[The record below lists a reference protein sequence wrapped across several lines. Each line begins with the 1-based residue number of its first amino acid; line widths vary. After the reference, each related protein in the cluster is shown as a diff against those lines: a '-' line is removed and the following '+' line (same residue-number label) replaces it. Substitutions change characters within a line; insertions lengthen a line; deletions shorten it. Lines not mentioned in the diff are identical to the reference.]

1 MEFTII
7 IKICIIF
14 FLLIF
19 SGFFSGSES
28 ALFSLSLMQRER
40 IRRNKNKRAAVI
52 DRLLMHP
59 KQLII
64 TILMGND
71 LVNIAASVVAT
82 YLFISILGEHGKWAT
97 IAIMTPLTLLFA
109 EVIPKTFSVAHN
121 ERVAPFVSGPLYLF
135 SKLITPLRWIFNES
149 ANLIIKFLGIE
160 KQKPSPAIMED
171 DFRDMVDLSHKEGEL
186 KKMEKELIHNVFEFS
201 DTHLFEV
208 MTPVEKMFCLT
219 EDMDI
224 DTILKHIKKTPF
236 SRIPVCKETADK
248 ITGIL
253 YVKDLL
259 KVKSKKISGQTKV
272 LPKICKKPFFIPE
285 TKMVDELFY
294 ILKQKHTHIAIC
306 LNEQGMVSGLVTMED
321 LLEELFGEIYDE
333 HDMSGAR

>member
-1 MEFTII
+1 
-7 IKICIIF
+7 
-14 FLLIF
+14 
-19 SGFFSGSES
+19 
-28 ALFSLSLMQRER
+28 MQRER
-40 IRRNKNKRAAVI
+40 IRRSKPKRAALI

-82 YLFISILGEHGKWAT
+82 YLFVSMIGGEYGKWVT

-121 ERVAPFVSGPLYLF
+121 ERVAPFVSRPLDLF
-135 SKLITPLRWIFNES
+135 GRLISPLRWVFNES

-160 KQKPSPAIMED
+160 KQKALPAIMED

-186 KKMEKELIHNVFEFS
+186 KKMEKEFIHNVFEFS
-201 DTHLFEV
+201 DTHVFEV
-208 MTPVEKMFCLT
+208 MTHLEKMFYLT

-259 KVKSKKISGQTKV
+259 KVKIKKISGKTKL
-272 LPKICKKPFFIPE
+272 LPKICRKPFFIPE

-294 ILKQKHTHIAIC
+294 TLKQKHTHIAIC

-321 LLEELFGEIYDE
+321 LLEELFGELYDE
-333 HDMSGAR
+333 HDMGGA

>member
-7 IKICIIF
+7 IKIGIIF

-19 SGFFSGSES
+19 SGFFSGSET

-40 IRRNKNKRAAVI
+40 IRRSKKKRAAVI
-52 DRLLMHP
+52 DMLLMHP

-97 IAIMTPLTLLFA
+97 IVIMTSLTLLFA

-149 ANLIIKFLGIE
+149 ANLIIKLLGIK
-160 KQKPSPAIMED
+160 KQKPPSAIMED
-171 DFRDMVDLSHKEGEL
+171 DFRDMVDLSHEEGEL

-259 KVKSKKISGQTKV
+259 KVKSKKISGQTKL
-272 LPKICKKPFFIPE
+272 LPKICRKPFFIPE

-306 LNEQGMVSGLVTMED
+306 LNDQGMVSGLVTMED

>member
-7 IKICIIF
+7 IKIGIIF

-19 SGFFSGSES
+19 SGFFSGSET

-40 IRRNKNKRAAVI
+40 IRRSKNKRAAVI

-97 IAIMTPLTLLFA
+97 IVIMTPLTLLFA

-149 ANLIIKFLGIE
+149 ANLIIKLLGIK
-160 KQKPSPAIMED
+160 KQKPPSAIMED
-171 DFRDMVDLSHKEGEL
+171 DFRDMVDLSHEEGEL

-259 KVKSKKISGQTKV
+259 KVKSKKISGQTKL
-272 LPKICKKPFFIPE
+272 LPKICRKPFFIPE

-306 LNEQGMVSGLVTMED
+306 LNDQGMVSGLVTMED

-333 HDMSGAR
+333 HDMGGAR

>member
-1 MEFTII
+1 
-7 IKICIIF
+7 
-14 FLLIF
+14 
-19 SGFFSGSES
+19 
-28 ALFSLSLMQRER
+28 
-40 IRRNKNKRAAVI
+40 
-52 DRLLMHP
+52 
-59 KQLII
+59 
-64 TILMGND
+64 
-71 LVNIAASVVAT
+71 
-82 YLFISILGEHGKWAT
+82 
-97 IAIMTPLTLLFA
+97 MTPLTLLFA

-121 ERVAPFVSGPLYLF
+121 ERVAPFVSEPLYLF

-171 DFRDMVDLSHKEGEL
+171 DFRYMVDLSHKKGEL

-201 DTHLFEV
+201 DTHVFEV

-224 DTILKHIKKTPF
+224 DTILKHIKKTRF

-259 KVKSKKISGQTKV
+259 KIKIKKTSSQTKL
-272 LPKICKKPFFIPE
+272 LPKICRKPFFIAE

-333 HDMSGAR
+333 HDIGGAR

>member
-19 SGFFSGSES
+19 SGFFSGSET

-40 IRRNKNKRAAVI
+40 IRRSKNKKAAVI

-82 YLFISILGEHGKWAT
+82 YLFISILGEHGKWA
-97 IAIMTPLTLLFA
+97 AIVILTPLTLLFA

-149 ANLIIKFLGIE
+149 ANLIIKFSGFE
-160 KQKPSPAIMED
+160 KQKPPSAIMED
-171 DFRDMVDLSHKEGEL
+171 DFRDMVDLSHRGGEL

-201 DTHLFEV
+201 DTHLFEA

-259 KVKSKKISGQTKV
+259 KVKSKKISGQTKL
-272 LPKICKKPFFIPE
+272 LPKICRKPFFIPE

-306 LNEQGMVSGLVTMED
+306 LNDQGMVSGLVTMED

-333 HDMSGAR
+333 HDMGEAR

>member
-1 MEFTII
+1 LELTII
-7 IKICIIF
+7 IKISIIF
-14 FLLIF
+14 FLLII
-19 SGFFSGSES
+19 SGFFSGSET

-40 IRRNKNKRAAVI
+40 IRKSKNKSAALI
-52 DRLLMHP
+52 DKLLMHP

-64 TILMGND
+64 TILIGND

-82 YLFISILGEHGKWAT
+82 YLFVSMIGEQGKWVT
-97 IAIMTPLTLLFA
+97 IAIMTPVTLLFA
-109 EVIPKTFSVAHN
+109 EVIPKIFSAAHN
-121 ERVAPFVSGPLYLF
+121 ERVAPFVSKPLDIF
-135 SKLITPLRWIFNES
+135 GRLISPLRWVFNYV
-149 ANLIIKFLGIE
+149 ANSIIKLSGAE
-160 KQKPSPAIMED
+160 RRKALPAIMED

-201 DTHLFEV
+201 DTRVFEV
-208 MTPVEKMFCLT
+208 MTPLKKMFCLT

-224 DTILKHIKKTPF
+224 DTILKHIKEIHF
-236 SRIPVCKETADK
+236 SRIPVREETADK

-259 KVKSKKISGQTKV
+259 KVKIKKIDGKTKL
-272 LPKICKKPFFIPE
+272 LPKICRKPFFIPE

-294 ILKQKHTHIAIC
+294 TLKQKHTHIAIC

-333 HDMSGAR
+333 HDMGEAG